1 MKRSVYIETTIPSY
15 YYENRKGVKF
25 VAWREITHEW
35 WSKFRRYYEPVCSEV
50 VIYELERG
58 SHPSQKEKIKLL
70 PNVDRLAYTTII
82 DEIVE
87 DYIKHNLVPREYG
100 GDAYHLAYASY
111 YGIDFLMTWNCNHL
125 ANPNKFHHMHI
136 INGRLG
142 LHTPIICTP
151 EQLLTKG
158 EDI

>member
-15 YYENRKGVKF
+15 YYETRKGVKF
-25 VAWREITHEW
+25 VAWREITREW
-35 WSKFRRYYEPVCSEV
+35 WSTFRQYYKPVCSEV
-50 VIYELERG
+50 VLYELERG
-58 SHPSQKEKIKLL
+58 SHPSQKRKIALL
-70 PNVDRLAYTTII
+70 QNIDRLAYTSVI

-87 DYIKHNLVPREYG
+87 DYVQHNLVPREYG

-111 YGIDFLMTWNCNHL
+111 YGVDFLMTWNCNHL
-125 ANPNKFHHMHI
+125 ANPNKFHHMHV

-142 LHTPIICTP
+142 LNTPIICTP

-158 EDI
+158 ENI